1 DHLLT
6 RRSDSD
12 YVRIGDRGMGS
23 TLPAGTGRRPAG
35 HFAWRR
41 CTCRRDRRGP
51 VPALHAHEK
60 HRFLADEPESVVG
73 LARRLSPYELISA
86 GLPACTVM
94 TMRMYARQKGIPLET
109 GATPTRADACHNL
122 TAHELLP

>member
-1 DHLLT
+1 VIAAWAVRYLPVQVGDLPDISHGEGVLAEETGAGLFQLSM
-6 RRSDSD
+6 RS
-12 YVRIGDRGMGS
+12 
-23 TLPAGTGRRPAG
+23 
-35 HFAWRR
+35 
-41 CTCRRDRRGP
+41 
-51 VPALHAHEK
+51 EK
-60 HRFLADEPESVVG
+60 QRFLADEPESVVG